1 MKKLILIFTA
11 AVIMLHGAFAEAGIG
26 TAPAASSAPAP
37 FEPAVVKAF
46 ADSLYNEG
54 FLSQAE
60 GEYKRYLFSIEN
72 VDELSVI
79 QKQDYQ
85 TSLLSLCNIFK
96 SQNDKAGV
104 TWIKT
109 NFFTVAEPSVK
120 EKMNNLQAG
129 FIFKERQAD
138 AFSVFVNDASFAG
151 CRDLFS
157 PEFVKLVDAS
167 ELLLKK
173 DITALSS
180 LCADLTPQFP
190 RFQKLADLSLSYK
203 KKSPGFALFLS
214 MILPGSGKWYT
225 GSFGAFISSFLSIG
239 TFVAGTV
246 VTGIQTNWKSW
257 QPYVFGACGLVL
269 YITDLYGSYQSVKR
283 YNEALFRILCE
294 ETDKLYEGTY

>member
-11 AVIMLHGAFAEAGIG
+11 AVFLSHGIFAE
-26 TAPAASSAPAP
+26 TAATAKTSDTPAP

-72 VDELSVI
+72 VNELSET

-85 TSLLSLCNIFK
+85 TSLLSLCNIYK

-104 TWIKT
+104 NWLKN
-109 NFFTVAEPSVK
+109 NFFTPADPSVK

-138 AFSVFVNDASFAG
+138 AFSVFVNDASFAS

-157 PEFVKLVDAS
+157 PEFVNVVNAS
-167 ELLLKK
+167 DLLLKK
-173 DITALSS
+173 DIKGLST
-180 LCADLTPQFP
+180 LCAELTPQFP
-190 RFQKLADLSLSYK
+190 RFQKLADLSSSYK
-203 KKSPGFALFLS
+203 EKSPGLALFFS

-225 GSFGAFISSFLSIG
+225 GSFGAFASSFLSIG

-257 QPYVFGACGLVL
+257 QPYVFGVCGLVL
-269 YITDLYGSYQSVKR
+269 YITDLYGSYQSAKR
-283 YNEALFRILCE
+283 YNDALFRILCE